1 MTPLAKLERV
11 FLQMSPKLE
20 ESELMELAGVISSS
34 DMQIIAV
41 QKLGFKINEV
51 ETLESVTREKQQMM
65 KFKLLDRWKNRDRK
79 NNRQVSIF
87 ISLPLNV
94 VE

>member
-1 MTPLAKLERV
+1 M
-11 FLQMSPKLE
+11 QISPKLD

-51 ETLESVTREKQQMM
+51 ETLESVAREKQQVM
-65 KFKLLDRWKNRDRK
+65 KFKLLDRWKNRDKK
-79 NNRQVSIF
+79 NNRQVVIF
-87 ISLPLNV
+87 IMHRVYPIK
-94 VE
+94 